1 MGNNSSNQNNEQNNA
16 VDPLTANPQY
26 QDAYRNLY
34 SNTSDMPLY
43 PGAYAMGDLVI

>member
-1 MGNNSSNQNNEQNNA
+1 MGNNSSNQNNNQNNDI
-16 VDPLTANPQY
+16 DPLTSNPQY